1 MENIKLKFTDKALA
15 FAKVMLCSR
24 CFWRVW
30 NAIKVGWWAFRNP
43 DTLSPS
49 NFKMISDL
57 FGLIMKT
64 ATEDRHMMTHIA
76 YIHPDEGEKQIVSI
90 WAGAGM
96 GAEPTKRIKELLE
109 ENSRLK
115 AQLSI
120 QVEKVAKNNGA

>member
-1 MENIKLKFTDKALA
+1 MEKTKLKFTDKALA

-30 NAIKVGWWAFRNP
+30 NGIKVGWWAFRNP
-43 DTLSPS
+43 DTLSPI

-57 FGLIMKT
+57 FGLIMKV
-64 ATEDRHMMTHIA
+64 ATEDKHRMTHIA
-76 YIHPDEGEKQIVSI
+76 YIHPTEGEKQIVSI
-90 WAGAGM
+90 WAGAGI

-115 AQLSI
+115 AQISI
-120 QVEKVAKNNGA
+120 QVENVAKNNGA